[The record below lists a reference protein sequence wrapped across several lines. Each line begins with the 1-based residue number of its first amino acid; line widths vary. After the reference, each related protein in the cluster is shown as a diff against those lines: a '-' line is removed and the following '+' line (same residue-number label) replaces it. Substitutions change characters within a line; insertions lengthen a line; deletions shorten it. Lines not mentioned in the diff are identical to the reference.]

1 MILAKAIIT
10 PRLFPPLRLLLR
22 TFTAKHSPPHY
33 YTLFPHTLPSGPP
46 PSGPFILSP
55 TTLKSLR
62 REFLKFQ
69 QTVHPDL
76 TQDPSLKLA
85 AQNRSAYLNTAYKTL
100 GDPLLRAQYL
110 LQMRGV
116 EVEDEAGSV
125 EDMVLLAEVMEAMEE
140 VDEIEDNDQGGEKW
154 ERAWGVNESR
164 IREEVSKLEEA
175 FKRDDLEEAKVG
187 CVRLRYWGNV
197 KQRLEDAQERRESM
211 RARGG

>member
-1 MILAKAIIT
+1 M
-10 PRLFPPLRLLLR
+10 
-22 TFTAKHSPPHY
+22 
-33 YTLFPHTLPSGPP
+33 
-46 PSGPFILSP
+46 
-55 TTLKSLR
+55 
-62 REFLKFQ
+62 
-69 QTVHPDL
+69 HPDL

-85 AQNRSAYLNTAYKTL
+85 AQNRSAYLNTAYRTL
-100 GDPLLRAQYL
+100 GDTLLRAQYL

-140 VDEIEDNDQGGEKW
+140 VDEIEGNDQGGEKW

-164 IREEVSKLEEA
+164 IQEEVSKLEEA

-197 KQRLEDAQERRESM
+197 KQRLEDAQERRE
-211 RARGG
+211 RVGARV